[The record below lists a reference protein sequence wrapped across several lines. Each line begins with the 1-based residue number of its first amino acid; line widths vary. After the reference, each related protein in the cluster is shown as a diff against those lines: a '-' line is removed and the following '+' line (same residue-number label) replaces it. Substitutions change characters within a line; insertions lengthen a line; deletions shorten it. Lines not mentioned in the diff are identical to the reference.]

1 LNPKTFFCRKCNQH
15 KEESEFWFD
24 KRRGTVRT
32 PCKDCSNKQK
42 RHVRGINYLQNK
54 VSRTDILNHYAS
66 QGLPDAAIEFFTDL
80 VLLNRTIKDT
90 QKPMFKNID
99 NLAFAFC
106 PTCGELEKI
115 ELPCEIERLTKF
127 LTSYTEI
134 HRHNEI

>member
-1 LNPKTFFCRKCNQH
+1 LNPKLYFCRKCNQH

-32 PCKDCSNKQK
+32 PCKGCSNKQK
-42 RHVRGINYLQNK
+42 RHVRGLNYLQNK

-90 QKPMFKNID
+90 QKPMIKNID
-99 NLAFAFC
+99 NFAFAFC
-106 PTCGELEKI
+106 PTCGKFEKI

-127 LTSYTEI
+127 LISYTEI